1 MISLTL
7 IFFRNLKTGRQ
18 ILKLSKV
25 NKHGLVNASSFR
37 TSARWDNEVGREGE
51 PPIPVT
57 CCGSGCQNCVWVE
70 YAQKLLDYYKGKYS
84 DGESGLRKALT
95 EIEKLEDENLKTFIK
110 MEINFRLK
118 N

>member
-1 MISLTL
+1 MVSLTSIYL
-7 IFFRNLKTGRQ
+7 NLKTGRQ
-18 ILKLSKV
+18 ILKFSKV
-25 NKHGLVNASSFR
+25 VKHSLVNTSSFR
-37 TSARWDNEVGREGE
+37 TTARWNNHDGSEGE

-70 YAQKLLDYYKGKYS
+70 YAERLLDYYKGKYS
-84 DGESGLRKALT
+84 NGEAGLRKALT